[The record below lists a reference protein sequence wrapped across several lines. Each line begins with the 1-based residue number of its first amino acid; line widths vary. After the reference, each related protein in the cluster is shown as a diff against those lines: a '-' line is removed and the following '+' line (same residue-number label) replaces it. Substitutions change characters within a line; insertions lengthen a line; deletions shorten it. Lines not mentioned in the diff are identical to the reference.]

1 MYDGERGRK
10 ERWPG
15 DNYSGTVT
23 NKELLGKEV
32 DGEM

>member
-1 MYDGERGRK
+1 VYDGERGRK

-15 DNYSGTVT
+15 DKLLGTVT